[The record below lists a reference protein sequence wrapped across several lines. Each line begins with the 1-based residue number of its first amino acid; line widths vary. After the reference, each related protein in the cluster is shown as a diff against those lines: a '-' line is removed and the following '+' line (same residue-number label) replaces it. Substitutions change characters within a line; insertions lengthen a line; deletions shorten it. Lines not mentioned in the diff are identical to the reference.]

1 MNFLKYLIYFITI
14 LTKIQGVIKMT
25 RKTKKLLEI
34 KKEALRKA
42 LENFNAG
49 FYHENAAEETEME
62 KFVNSA
68 LFNHEDLAEKI
79 KLQVRNYLKNFKNSY
94 YYSNDQTDEYYII
107 NTEYFKN
114 HVELFK
120 SFYDD
125 YEEVNWDYYRS
136 LNESFGKC
144 YK

>member
-1 MNFLKYLIYFITI
+1 
-14 LTKIQGVIKMT
+14 MT
-25 RKTKKLLEI
+25 RKTKKLVEI

-42 LENFNAG
+42 LENFNEG
-49 FYHENAAEETEME
+49 FYHENAAEESEME
-62 KFVNSA
+62 KFVNST
-68 LFNHEDLAEKI
+68 LFNHEELAEEI
-79 KLQVRNYLKNFKNSY
+79 KFQVRNYLKNFKNSY
-94 YYSNDQTDEYYII
+94 YYSNNQTDEYCII

-125 YEEVNWDYYRS
+125 YKEADWDYYRS

>member
-1 MNFLKYLIYFITI
+1 
-14 LTKIQGVIKMT
+14 MT
-25 RKTKKLLEI
+25 RKTKKLVEI

-42 LENFNAG
+42 LENFNSG
-49 FYHENAAEETEME
+49 FYHENAAEEI
-62 KFVNSA
+62 KF
-68 LFNHEDLAEKI
+68 
-79 KLQVRNYLKNFKNSY
+79 QVRNYLKNFKNSY
-94 YYSNDQTDEYYII
+94 YYSNNQTDEYYII

-125 YEEVNWDYYRS
+125 YEEPCWDYYRS

>member
-1 MNFLKYLIYFITI
+1 
-14 LTKIQGVIKMT
+14 MT
-25 RKTKKLLEI
+25 RKTKKLVEI

-42 LENFNAG
+42 LENFNSG
-49 FYHENAAEETEME
+49 FYHENTAEESKME
-62 KFVNSA
+62 KFINST
-68 LFNHEDLAEKI
+68 LFNHEKLAEEI
-79 KLQVRNYLKNFKNSY
+79 KFQVRNYLRNFKNSY
-94 YYSNDQTDEYYII
+94 YYSNNQTDEYYII

-114 HVELFK
+114 YVELFK

-125 YEEVNWDYYRS
+125 YEEPCWDYYRS

>member
-1 MNFLKYLIYFITI
+1 
-14 LTKIQGVIKMT
+14 MT
-25 RKTKKLLEI
+25 RKIKKIMEI

-42 LENFNAG
+42 LKNFNAG
-49 FYHENAAEETEME
+49 FYHENPAEESEME

-68 LFNHEDLAEKI
+68 LFNHEELAEEI
-79 KLQVRNYLKNFKNSY
+79 KFQVRNYLKNFKNSY
-94 YYSNDQTDEYYII
+94 YYSNNQTDEYYII

-120 SFYDD
+120 SFDND
-125 YEEVNWDYYRS
+125 YEEPCWDYYRS

>member
-1 MNFLKYLIYFITI
+1 
-14 LTKIQGVIKMT
+14 MT
-25 RKTKKLLEI
+25 RKIKKLAEI

-49 FYHENAAEETEME
+49 FYHENAAEESEME

-68 LFNHEDLAEKI
+68 LFNHEELAEEI
-79 KLQVRNYLKNFKNSY
+79 KFQVRNYLKNFKNSY
-94 YYSNDQTDEYYII
+94 YYSNNQTDEYYII

-114 HVELFK
+114 HVELLK

-125 YEEVNWDYYRS
+125 YKEADWDYYRS

>member
-1 MNFLKYLIYFITI
+1 M
-14 LTKIQGVIKMT
+14 VKMT
-25 RKTKKLLEI
+25 RKTKKLVEI

-49 FYHENAAEETEME
+49 FYHENAAEESEME

-68 LFNHEDLAEKI
+68 LFNHEDLAEEI
-79 KLQVRNYLKNFKNSY
+79 KFQVRNYLKNFKNSY
-94 YYSNDQTDEYYII
+94 YYSNNQTDEYYII
-107 NTEYFKN
+107 NTEYFKD
-114 HVELFK
+114 HVELLK

-125 YEEVNWDYYRS
+125 YKEADWDYYRS
-136 LNESFGKC
+136 LNESFGKY

>member
-1 MNFLKYLIYFITI
+1 MLNLFYQIPEK
-14 LTKIQGVIKMT
+14 KSREMVKMT
-25 RKTKKLLEI
+25 RKTKKLVEI

-49 FYHENAAEETEME
+49 FYHENAAEESEME

-68 LFNHEDLAEKI
+68 LFNHEDLAEEI
-79 KLQVRNYLKNFKNSY
+79 KFQVRNYLKNFKNSY
-94 YYSNDQTDEYYII
+94 YYSNNQTDEYYII
-107 NTEYFKN
+107 NTEYFKD
-114 HVELFK
+114 HVELLK

-125 YEEVNWDYYRS
+125 YKEADWDYYRS
-136 LNESFGKC
+136 LNESFGKY

>member
-1 MNFLKYLIYFITI
+1 
-14 LTKIQGVIKMT
+14 MT
-25 RKTKKLLEI
+25 RKTKKLVEI

-49 FYHENAAEETEME
+49 FYHENAAEESEME

-68 LFNHEDLAEKI
+68 LFNHEDLAEEI
-79 KLQVRNYLKNFKNSY
+79 KSQVRNYLKNFKNSY
-94 YYSNDQTDEYYII
+94 YYSNNQTDEYYII

-120 SFYDD
+120 SFCDD
-125 YEEVNWDYYRS
+125 YKEADWDYYRS

>member
-1 MNFLKYLIYFITI
+1 
-14 LTKIQGVIKMT
+14 MT
-25 RKTKKLLEI
+25 RKTKKLVEI

-49 FYHENAAEETEME
+49 FYHENAAEESEME

-68 LFNHEDLAEKI
+68 LFNHEDLAEEI
-79 KLQVRNYLKNFKNSY
+79 KFQVRNYLKNFKNSY
-94 YYSNDQTDEYYII
+94 YYSNNQTDEYYII
-107 NTEYFKN
+107 NTEYFKD
-114 HVELFK
+114 HVELLK

-125 YEEVNWDYYRS
+125 YKEADWDYYRS
-136 LNESFGKC
+136 LNESFGKY

>member
-1 MNFLKYLIYFITI
+1 M
-14 LTKIQGVIKMT
+14 VKMT
-25 RKTKKLLEI
+25 RKIKKLAEI

-42 LENFNAG
+42 LENFNEG
-49 FYHENAAEETEME
+49 FYHENAAEESEME

-79 KLQVRNYLKNFKNSY
+79 KFQVRNYLKNFKNSY
-94 YYSNDQTDEYYII
+94 YYSNNQTDEYYII

-120 SFYDD
+120 SFCDD
-125 YEEVNWDYYRS
+125 YKEADWDYYRS

>member
-1 MNFLKYLIYFITI
+1 
-14 LTKIQGVIKMT
+14 MT
-25 RKTKKLLEI
+25 RKTKKIVEI

-49 FYHENAAEETEME
+49 FYHENAAEESEME

-68 LFNHEDLAEKI
+68 LFNHEDLAEEI
-79 KLQVRNYLKNFKNSY
+79 KSQVRNYLKNFKNSY
-94 YYSNDQTDEYYII
+94 YYSNNQTDEYYII

-120 SFYDD
+120 SFCDD
-125 YEEVNWDYYRS
+125 YKEADWDYYRS

>member
-1 MNFLKYLIYFITI
+1 
-14 LTKIQGVIKMT
+14 MT
-25 RKTKKLLEI
+25 RKTKKTKKLVEI

-42 LENFNAG
+42 LENFNEG
-49 FYHENAAEETEME
+49 FYHENPAEESEME

-79 KLQVRNYLKNFKNSY
+79 KFQVRNYLKNFKNSY
-94 YYSNDQTDEYYII
+94 YYSNNQTDEYYII

-125 YEEVNWDYYRS
+125 YKEADWDYYRS
-136 LNESFGKC
+136 LNESFGKF

>member
-1 MNFLKYLIYFITI
+1 
-14 LTKIQGVIKMT
+14 MT
-25 RKTKKLLEI
+25 RKTKKLVKI

-42 LENFNAG
+42 LENFNSG
-49 FYHENAAEETEME
+49 FYHENTAEESEME
-62 KFVNSA
+62 KFINST
-68 LFNHEDLAEKI
+68 LFNHEKLAEEI
-79 KLQVRNYLKNFKNSY
+79 KFQVRNYLKNFKNSY
-94 YYSNDQTDEYYII
+94 YYSNNQTDEHYII

-125 YEEVNWDYYRS
+125 YKEDDWDYYRS

>member
-1 MNFLKYLIYFITI
+1 
-14 LTKIQGVIKMT
+14 MT
-25 RKTKKLLEI
+25 RKTKKLMEI

-49 FYHENAAEETEME
+49 FYHENAAEESEME

-68 LFNHEDLAEKI
+68 LFNHEDLAEEI
-79 KLQVRNYLKNFKNSY
+79 KSQVRNYLKNFKNSY
-94 YYSNDQTDEYYII
+94 YYSNNQTDEYYII

-120 SFYDD
+120 SFCDD
-125 YEEVNWDYYRS
+125 YKEADWDYYRS

>member
-1 MNFLKYLIYFITI
+1 
-14 LTKIQGVIKMT
+14 MT
-25 RKTKKLLEI
+25 RKTKKLVEI

-42 LENFNAG
+42 LKNFNAG
-49 FYHENAAEETEME
+49 FYHENAAEESEME

-94 YYSNDQTDEYYII
+94 YYSNNQTDEYYII

-120 SFYDD
+120 SLYDD
-125 YEEVNWDYYRS
+125 YEEPTWDYYRS
-136 LNESFGKC
+136 LNESFGKF

>member
-1 MNFLKYLIYFITI
+1 
-14 LTKIQGVIKMT
+14 MT

-125 YEEVNWDYYRS
+125 YEEVNWVYYRS

>member
-1 MNFLKYLIYFITI
+1 
-14 LTKIQGVIKMT
+14 MT
-25 RKTKKLLEI
+25 RKTKKLVEI

-42 LENFNAG
+42 LENFNEG
-49 FYHENAAEETEME
+49 FYHENAAEESEME
-62 KFVNSA
+62 KFVNST
-68 LFNHEDLAEKI
+68 LFNHEELAEEI
-79 KLQVRNYLKNFKNSY
+79 KFQVRNYLKNFKNSY
-94 YYSNDQTDEYYII
+94 YYSNNQTDEYYII

-125 YEEVNWDYYRS
+125 YKEADWDYYRS

>member
-1 MNFLKYLIYFITI
+1 
-14 LTKIQGVIKMT
+14 MT
-25 RKTKKLLEI
+25 RKTKKLVEI

-42 LENFNAG
+42 LENFNSG
-49 FYHENAAEETEME
+49 FYHENTAEESEME
-62 KFVNSA
+62 KFINST
-68 LFNHEDLAEKI
+68 LFNHEKLAEEI
-79 KLQVRNYLKNFKNSY
+79 KFQVRNYLKNFKNSY
-94 YYSNDQTDEYYII
+94 YYSNNQTDEHYII

-125 YEEVNWDYYRS
+125 YKEDDWDYYRS

>member
-1 MNFLKYLIYFITI
+1 M
-14 LTKIQGVIKMT
+14 VKMT
-25 RKTKKLLEI
+25 RKTKKLVEI

-42 LENFNAG
+42 LENFNTG
-49 FYHENAAEETEME
+49 FYHESPAGKSEME
-62 KFVNSA
+62 KFVDSA
-68 LFNHEDLAEKI
+68 LFNHEDLAEEI
-79 KLQVRNYLKNFKNSY
+79 KFQVRNYLKNFKNSY
-94 YYSNDQTDEYYII
+94 YYSNNQTDEYYII

-125 YEEVNWDYYRS
+125 YKEADWDYYRS

>member
-1 MNFLKYLIYFITI
+1 
-14 LTKIQGVIKMT
+14 MT
-25 RKTKKLLEI
+25 RKIKKLAEI

-42 LENFNAG
+42 LENFNEG
-49 FYHENAAEETEME
+49 FYHENAAEESEME

-79 KLQVRNYLKNFKNSY
+79 KFQVRNYLKNFKNSY
-94 YYSNDQTDEYYII
+94 YYSNNQTDEYYII

-120 SFYDD
+120 SFCDD
-125 YEEVNWDYYRS
+125 YKEADWDYYRS

>member
-1 MNFLKYLIYFITI
+1 
-14 LTKIQGVIKMT
+14 MT
-25 RKTKKLLEI
+25 RKTKKLVEI
-34 KKEALRKA
+34 KKKALRKA
-42 LENFNAG
+42 LENFNSG
-49 FYHENAAEETEME
+49 FYHENTAEESEME
-62 KFVNSA
+62 KFINST
-68 LFNHEDLAEKI
+68 LFNHEKLAEEI
-79 KLQVRNYLKNFKNSY
+79 KFQVRNYLKNFINSY
-94 YYSNDQTDEYYII
+94 YYSNNQTDEYYII

-125 YEEVNWDYYRS
+125 YKEADWDYYRS